1 VPATIPDLLGAAPWI
16 SEAEGNTMMKP
27 EAVRCVLL
35 ADRHH
40 GLTEGVRGMLE
51 TSFDAVVMV
60 ADEASLVESAKRL
73 QPMVA
78 VVDLSLMAGES
89 LRWLKWLRALCPEL
103 KVILLSVHDE
113 PSVCQAA
120 MAAGA
125 DGYVL
130 KRDIATQLLNAVDE
144 VLAGRRYVPPEMAQ
158 EPSPPEGTKG
168 QTN

>member
-1 VPATIPDLLGAAPWI
+1 MPWI
-16 SEAEGNTMMKP
+16 SEAETNTIMESKLG
-27 EAVRCVLL
+27 RCVLL

-73 QPMVA
+73 QPTVA

-89 LRWLKWLRALCPEL
+89 LRWLKWLRALCPQL
-103 KVILLSVHDE
+103 KLILLSVHDE
-113 PSVCQAA
+113 PSVCQSA

-125 DGYVL
+125 DGFVL
-130 KRDIATQLLNAVDE
+130 KRAIATQLLTAVDE
-144 VLAGRRYVPPEMAQ
+144 VLAGRHYVPPELAREISQ
-158 EPSPPEGTKG
+158 PKKP
-168 QTN
+168 NH